1 MRSGLHRA
9 RSQPPVMLPGI
20 DRITIKLHNIFDM
33 KSDPIYIF
41 RKTWGTYQKVISNN
55 LMFHRE
61 ITSAVKKL
69 LKSNPGPLNV
79 LDLGCGDAAHI
90 SKILDPGQIAEYC
103 GCDLS
108 PYALDVARNNLDA
121 LGIRVNM
128 LCRDMVAVLKE
139 APENHFDV
147 VYSGYALHH
156 LTTEEKQTF
165 FTECRRTL
173 RENGCVILVDVM
185 LEEQQ
190 TRPAYLDSYNEMVA
204 TRWEALTPHER
215 DQVQEHI
222 RNCDF
227 PETPTVV
234 RMLASNAGLKTC
246 LRLEKQT
253 WHEAWC
259 CLV

>member
-1 MRSGLHRA
+1 MN
-9 RSQPPVMLPGI
+9 
-20 DRITIKLHNIFDM
+20 K
-33 KSDPIYIF
+33 KDPIYIF
-41 RKTWGTYQKVISNN
+41 RKTWITYQKVISNN

-61 ITSAVKKL
+61 LTTAVKKL
-69 LKSNPGPLNV
+69 LESRPGPLNL

-90 SKILDPGQIAEYC
+90 SKILNPGQVAEYR

-108 PYALDVARNNLDA
+108 PYALDLARNNLEA
-121 LGIRVNM
+121 FGIRVNL

-156 LTTEEKQTF
+156 LPFEAKQTF
-165 FTECRRTL
+165 FNECRRTL
-173 RENGCVILVDVM
+173 RKNGCVILMDVM
-185 LEEQQ
+185 LEEGES
-190 TRPAYLDSYNEMVA
+190 RLAYLDSYNGAVA
-204 TRWEALTPHER
+204 TQWEALTPHER

-234 RMLASNAGLKTC
+234 QMLANNAGLTTC
-246 LRLEKQT
+246 RRLGKER

-259 CLV
+259 CLA